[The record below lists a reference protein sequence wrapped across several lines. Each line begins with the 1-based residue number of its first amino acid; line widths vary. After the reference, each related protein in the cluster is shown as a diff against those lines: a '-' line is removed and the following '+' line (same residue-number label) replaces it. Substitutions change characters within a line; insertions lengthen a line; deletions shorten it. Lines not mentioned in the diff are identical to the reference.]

1 MLGWVGSRVVA
12 VIALTWLACAAAPL
26 AQAKIPVEEFV
37 KGPIMEQPVLSP
49 SGRYMAR
56 AQVINRGT
64 DNEKFVI
71 AVTDMDDPSAKVTGT
86 AMPDG
91 VNVYSV
97 NWANDNR
104 LLVSGYSWE
113 SVRIIALDRDG
124 KNLKSLFNNKRLAES
139 GVIFAEFVHPLPK
152 EPDYVLMGTGDDSG
166 YYNLYRVNVNDGS
179 AEIVNKGT
187 RETYRWLTDLE
198 GVARVRLDG
207 DFTTDDRKVFL
218 RRGDSDQW
226 DLVARY
232 TEQDVADFSIVGFA
246 DDPRLAYAVT
256 RNGGDKFGIYEY
268 NLVTRS
274 LGRLLFQD
282 PNVDL
287 FGSNE
292 GAMVYDPYTTKF
304 LGLEYVDDVWV
315 SHYLDSAIGG
325 VQSSVEGNFLNDSRV
340 SPVSWSE
347 DRKRFVFDVH
357 GPKNPG
363 TYYYV
368 NLEKRQLSLIGKIE
382 PSIPES
388 ELGDVAVIKYPV
400 RDGSKI
406 PGYLTY
412 PIGKGKQNLPMV
424 VLPHGGPEARDLVDF
439 DQYAQFLAN
448 RGYVVFQPNFRG
460 SGGYGDAYA
469 KKGHR
474 QWGRL
479 MQDDVTDGVKALI
492 KDGTA
497 DPNRICIVG
506 ASYGGYAALAGGA
519 FTPDLYKCV
528 VSIAGVADIPQ
539 LMHDEKIAKGAD
551 SEVYKYWMK
560 WLGDPQADLAEMK
573 AFSPA
578 LNASKFQAPVLL
590 MHGLSDRIVLP
601 NQSNRMEKA
610 LKAAGKQVEY
620 LEFPH
625 QGHPYFGGKEANT
638 RFYTELEKFLTAH
651 IGN

>member
-1 MLGWVGSRVVA
+1 MLGRVGIRCLAVFAVA
-12 VIALTWLACAAAPL
+12 CLAGVCVPL
-26 AQAKIPVEEFV
+26 AQAKIPIEEFV
-37 KGPIMEQPVLSP
+37 KGPVLEQPVLSP
-49 SGRYMAR
+49 SGKYLAR
-56 AQVINRGT
+56 AQIINPGT
-64 DNEKFVI
+64 EKAKFVI

-97 NWANDNR
+97 VWANDNR
-104 LLVSGYSWE
+104 LLVSGYSWD

-124 KNLKSLFNNKRLAES
+124 TNLKSLFNNKTLSRS
-139 GVIFAEFVHPLPK
+139 GSVFADFVHPLPK
-152 EPDYVLMGTGDDSG
+152 DPDNVLLATWDG
-166 YYNLYRVNVNDGS
+166 YYSLYRVNVNDGT

-207 DFTTDDRKVFL
+207 DFTTDDRKVFV
-218 RRGDSDQW
+218 RKGDTDEW
-226 DLVARY
+226 ELVTRY
-232 TEQDVADFSIVGFA
+232 TAQDVPDFSIVGFA
-246 DDPRLAYAVT
+246 DDPRIAYAVT
-256 RNGGDKFGIYEY
+256 RNGTDRFGVYEY
-268 NLVTRS
+268 SLVTRT
-274 LGRLLFQD
+274 LGRLMFQD
-282 PNVDL
+282 PTVDL
-287 FGSNE
+287 FGRNE
-292 GAMVYDPYTTKF
+292 SGMVYDPYSTKF

-315 SHYLDSAIGG
+315 SHYLDAGIGSI
-325 VQSSVEGNFLNDSRV
+325 QSSAEANFPNESKV

-347 DRKRFVFDVH
+347 DRKRFVFEVR

-363 TYYYV
+363 AYYYV
-368 NLEKRQLSLIGKIE
+368 NLEKRQLSLIGKIQ
-382 PSIPES
+382 PTIPES
-388 ELGDVAVIKYPV
+388 ELGDVVVIKYPV

-412 PIGKGKQNLPMV
+412 PVGKGKQNLPMI
-424 VLPHGGPEARDLVDF
+424 VLPHGGPEVRDFVDY

-460 SGGYGDAYA
+460 SGGYGQAYA
-469 KKGHR
+469 HKGHR

-479 MQDDVTDGVKALI
+479 MQDDITDGVKDLI

-519 FTPDLYKCV
+519 FTPELYKCV
-528 VSIAGVADIPQ
+528 VSIAGVSDIPQ
-539 LMHDEKIAKGAD
+539 IMHDEKSADGAD
-551 SEVYKYWMK
+551 SESYKYWMK
-560 WLGDPQADLAEMK
+560 WLGDPQANLDEMK

-590 MHGLSDRIVLP
+590 MHGLSDLTVLP
-601 NQSNRMEKA
+601 NQSIRMERA
-610 LKAAGKQVEY
+610 LKAAGKQVQY
-620 LEFPH
+620 IEFPN
-625 QGHPYFGGKEANT
+625 QGHPYFEGKEANT
-638 RFYTELEKFLTAH
+638 KFYSELENFLMAH

>member
-1 MLGWVGSRVVA
+1 MLGRVGRCIVA
-12 VIALTWLACAAAPL
+12 TIALAWFSVVAAPL
-26 AQAKIPVEEFV
+26 AQAKIPIEEFV
-37 KGPIMEQPVLSP
+37 KGPVMEPPVLSP
-49 SGRYMAR
+49 SGRYLAR
-56 AQVINRGT
+56 AQVINKGT
-64 DNEKFVI
+64 EKAKFVI

-91 VNVYSV
+91 VVVDSIV
-97 NWANDNR
+97 WANENR

-113 SVRIIALDRDG
+113 SIRLIALDRDG
-124 KNLKSLFNNKRLAES
+124 KNLTYLFNNKALSRS
-139 GVIFAEFVHPLPK
+139 GSVFADFVHPLPK
-152 EPDYVLMGTGDDSG
+152 DPDHVLLATSDG
-166 YYNLYRVNVNDGS
+166 YYNLYRVDVNDGT

-187 RETYRWLTDLE
+187 SQTYRWLTDLE

-207 DFTTDDRKVFL
+207 DFTTDDRKVFV
-218 RRGDSDQW
+218 RKGDTDEW
-226 DLVARY
+226 ELVARY
-232 TEQDVADFSIVGFA
+232 TEQDVPDFSFAGFA
-246 DDPRLAYAVT
+246 DDPRMAYVVA
-256 RNGGDKFGIYEY
+256 RNGSDKFGVYEY
-268 NLVTRS
+268 SLVTRT
-274 LGRLLFQD
+274 LGRLVFQD

-287 FGSNE
+287 FGRNDSE
-292 GAMVYDPYTTKF
+292 LVYDPYTTRF

-315 SHYLDSAIGG
+315 SHYMDAGIGSI
-325 VQSSVEGNFLNDSRV
+325 QSSVEASFPNDSKV

-347 DRKRFVFDVH
+347 DRKRFVFEVR
-357 GPKNPG
+357 GPRNPG
-363 TYYYV
+363 AYYYV
-368 NLEKRQLSLIGKIE
+368 NLEKRQLSLIGRSE

-388 ELGDVAVIKYPV
+388 ELGDVVVIKYPV

-412 PIGKGKQNLPMV
+412 PLGKGKQNLPMI
-424 VLPHGGPEARDLVDF
+424 VLPHGGPEVRDLVDY

-460 SGGYGDAYA
+460 SGGYGEAYA
-469 KKGHR
+469 HKGHR

-479 MQDDVTDGVKALI
+479 MQDDITDGVKALI

-519 FTPDLYKCV
+519 FTPELYKCV

-539 LMHDEKIAKGAD
+539 IMHDEKSAKGAD
-551 SEVYKYWMK
+551 SEAYKYWMR
-560 WLGDPQADLAEMK
+560 WLGDPQADLEDMK
-573 AFSPA
+573 AVSPA

-601 NQSNRMEKA
+601 NQSIRMERA
-610 LKAAGKQVEY
+610 LKAAGKQVQY
-620 LEFPH
+620 IEFPH
-625 QGHPYFGGKEANT
+625 EGHPYFLSKEANT
-638 RFYTELEKFLTAH
+638 KFYTELENFLTAH